1 LSSSL
6 GITTTAEGVETKE
19 QLARLTSEGCNEVQG
34 FLFSPP
40 RPAAEWQ
47 RLFKELAPRLEAVA

>member
-1 LSSSL
+1 M
-6 GITTTAEGVETKE
+6 GITTIAEGVETLE

-40 RPAAEWQ
+40 RPAPELQGLFNDMCQ
-47 RLFKELAPRLEAVA
+47 RVEAVA